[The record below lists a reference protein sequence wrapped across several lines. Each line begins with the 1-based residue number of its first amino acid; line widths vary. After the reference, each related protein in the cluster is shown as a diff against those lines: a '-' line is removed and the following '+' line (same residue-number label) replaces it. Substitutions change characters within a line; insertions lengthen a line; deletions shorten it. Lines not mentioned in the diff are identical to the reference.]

1 MDASISRNESKRII
15 TAYILLFFS
24 QPKVLA
30 DSNKMLIL
38 WQLILIPEIM
48 RLLKSFIVW
57 ICFIP
62 VAILNGGLREYV
74 LVRLVGEETALPVSG
89 ILLSIFIF
97 LETWLVLPRL
107 AKGCSLKDC
116 LIMGICWALLTVAF
130 ESVVGIAG
138 GSTVTEVLTAYNP
151 FTGNLWVL
159 VLAMMMLSP
168 VLLKVLRRI

>member
-1 MDASISRNESKRII
+1 MDVSISRNESKRII

-97 LETWLVLPRL
+97 LVTWLVLPRL

-138 GSTVTEVLTAYNP
+138 DSTVTEVLTAYNP